1 MSERVEGPISRR
13 AIGPAPYGTDSAR
26 YVILGRAMSALPL
39 PYAALLLKPEY
50 LQIPKM
56 AAALARFKK
65 IPLPDAAP
73 MARACWGI
81 VENGLDKE
89 KAEELCAR
97 LAEAGLGGL
106 AVPQNLL
113 EEDIAAL
120 PLSKIEF
127 LEGKLRAFLK
137 SGEEK
142 WIEFNSIS
150 LLAAAIF
157 KKTTTTLVKTSDGPT
172 AAQQAVNM
180 GLMLATGIPI
190 KVGAKKKETLKAVEQ
205 SDLVY
210 YLDLCQLEPACRLRI
225 DAQHFD
231 FSCLK
236 ERMDYNIFGNF
247 KTLISQAAQRTPGAL
262 KNKGALVIL
271 ENKPIASMGYES
283 LKDLEKE
290 SRWLLTLKILKQA

>member
-1 MSERVEGPISRR
+1 
-13 AIGPAPYGTDSAR
+13 
-26 YVILGRAMSALPL
+26 MSAPPL
-39 PYAALLLKPEY
+39 AYAALLSKPEY

-65 IPLPDAAP
+65 IPVQDAAP
-73 MARACWGI
+73 MARGCWG
-81 VENGLDKE
+81 VLEDGLAKE

-106 AVPQNLL
+106 AVPHNLL

-120 PLSKIEF
+120 PISKIEF
-127 LEGKLRAFLK
+127 LEGKLRVFSK

-142 WIEFNSIS
+142 WIDCNSIS
-150 LLAAAIF
+150 LLAAAVF
-157 KKTTTTLVKTSDGPT
+157 KKTTTTMVKTSDGPT

-180 GLMLATGIPI
+180 GLLMATGMPI
-190 KVGAKKKETLKAVEQ
+190 KVGAKTKETLKAVEQ

-210 YLDLCQLEPACRLRI
+210 YLDLCLTEPACRLRI
-225 DAQHFD
+225 DAHHFD

-236 ERMDYNIFGNF
+236 AKMGYDIFGNF
-247 KTLISQAAQRTPGAL
+247 KILIAQAAQKMPQAL
-262 KNKGALVIL
+262 KNRGALTVL
-271 ENKPIASMGYES
+271 DGRPIGTMGYES

-290 SRWLLTLKILKQA
+290 SRWLLTLKTLKRI